1 MIPFYPF
8 VLVELVQIAKCWV
21 SPTVAETLTKTNF
34 HLQCEVTGS
43 LRFYYLLITNLNY
56 HAKLT

>member
-8 VLVELVQIAKCWV
+8 VLVEFVQIAKCWV

-34 HLQCEVTGS
+34 HLQCEVSGS
-43 LRFYYLLITNLNY
+43 LRFLLFINN
-56 HAKLT
+56 KPEFSC

>member
-8 VLVELVQIAKCWV
+8 VLVEFVVFFEFLVLHSDVLQQTEINVAKCWV

-34 HLQCEVTGS
+34 HLQW
-43 LRFYYLLITNLNY
+43 
-56 HAKLT
+56 